1 MTSCTAYRYVI
12 FSVFMLLP
20 VQVFTQSDCKLV
32 GSVLDLII
40 RSTYDM
46 INSASICPHTVNH
59 TESALLPV
67 LLHRSSRVVP
77 GAVHNRRAHAPRVAI
92 RAVPPVVCNQKKKLQ
107 FRAQTQRI
115 SPSNNYWEF
124 AEKSVNKT
132 GDNRT
137 VTFESEDVI
146 FIIQQ
151 HSILLISDLSF
162 KSGIGKVLQSQNFLN
177 NWLRGTKDSSF
188 L

>member
-46 INSASICPHTVNH
+46 INSASVCPHTVNH

-92 RAVPPVVCNQKKKLQ
+92 RAVPPVVCNQKK
-107 FRAQTQRI
+107 
-115 SPSNNYWEF
+115 NYSF
-124 AEKSVNKT
+124 VHRPKGFT
-132 GDNRT
+132 
-137 VTFESEDVI
+137 
-146 FIIQQ
+146 
-151 HSILLISDLSF
+151 LLIITENSPRNLLTRQE
-162 KSGIGKVLQSQNFLN
+162 IIEL
-177 NWLRGTKDSSF
+177 
-188 L
+188 